1 MQEPGWESLLGGG
14 IAGIVLGSLYML
26 IQCCKNR
33 ESRCSSICFD
43 MELRNARQLQE
54 IHRTLTTVRADRPP
68 EV

>member
-1 MQEPGWESLLGGG
+1 MEQPAWESLLGGG
-14 IAGIVLGSLYML
+14 VAGIVLGSVYML

-54 IHRTLTTVRADRPP
+54 IHRTLTNRSERPP